1 MKSVTVIFIFLFIF
15 RESFSQNIFMCQN
28 GEISF
33 FSETPVE
40 NIDATSKSMNSI
52 LNISNSEI
60 AFVVPMTSF
69 TFKKALMQE
78 HFNEKYVESDKFPY
92 GAYKGAFNEKID
104 FSKDGEY
111 DITSKGALTIHG
123 VAKERTDK
131 GKLTIKNGIISI
143 QSEFKVA
150 IKDHD
155 IKIPKVV
162 VTNIAD
168 TVNVNFSATY
178 SVYKKDK

>member
-1 MKSVTVIFIFLFIF
+1 MKGVVIFILLFVY
-15 RESFSQNIFMCQN
+15 RQSFAQNIFMCKN

-33 FSETPVE
+33 FSESPVE
-40 NIDATSKSMNSI
+40 NIDATSKSMNSV
-52 LNISNSEI
+52 LNTSTSEI

-92 GAYKGAFNEKID
+92 GAYKGTINEKID
-104 FSKDGEY
+104 YTKDGEY
-111 DITSKGALTIHG
+111 DITSKGTLTIHG

-131 GKLTIKNGIISI
+131 GKLTVKNGAISI
-143 QSEFKVA
+143 KSEFKVA

-155 IKIPKVV
+155 IKIPKLVMS
-162 VTNIAD
+162 NIAD
-168 TVNVNFSATY
+168 TINVNFAATY
-178 SVYKKDK
+178 SQFKKDK